1 MNSSIFDTILGI
13 GVIVLQIKALYLILH
28 LIFPKKVPI
37 PDFAK
42 KHYLLGITLL
52 GFLGMIG
59 SLIYSEIV
67 GFPPCNLCWY
77 QRIAIYSIA
86 IIGLVALVKRYKKEV
101 VDFVQVLSGLG
112 LIIAI
117 LHVIQEQ
124 TGVSLICSAT
134 GVSCSKQLVYAL
146 GYISIPM
153 MSLSILLVTFLVT
166 ILMKKEMK
174 NK

>member
-1 MNSSIFDTILGI
+1 MNSSVFDTVLGI
-13 GVIVLQIKALYLILH
+13 GVIMLQIKALYLILH
-28 LIFPKKVPI
+28 LVFPKKIPI
-37 PDFAK
+37 PGFVK
-42 KHYLLGITLL
+42 KYYLLGITFLA
-52 GFLGMIG
+52 FLGMIG
-59 SLIYSEIV
+59 SLIYSEII

-86 IIGLVALVKRYKKEV
+86 IIGFVALVKRYKREV
-101 VDFVQVLSGLG
+101 VDFVQILSGLG

-117 LHVIQEQ
+117 LHIIQEQ
-124 TGVSLICSAT
+124 TGVSLICSAV

-166 ILMKKEMK
+166 FLMKKELSGK
-174 NK
+174 

>member
-1 MNSSIFDTILGI
+1 MNPDIFNTVLGI
-13 GVIVLQIKALYLILH
+13 GVIILQIKALYLIFH

-37 PDFAK
+37 PEFAK

-52 GFLGMIG
+52 AFLGIVG
-59 SLIYSEIV
+59 SLVYSEVV
-67 GFPPCNLCWY
+67 GFPPCDLCWY
-77 QRIAIYSIA
+77 QRIAIYSIGF
-86 IIGLVALVKRYKKEV
+86 IGLTALVKRYSKEV
-101 VDFVQVLSGLG
+101 VTYMQVLSGLG

-117 LHVIQEQ
+117 MHVIQEQ
-124 TGVSLICSAT
+124 TGVGLLCSSS

-166 ILMKKEMK
+166 VIMKKE
-174 NK
+174 N